1 MITGTAT
8 VAIEGTIDY
17 GTEETPTEDE
27 DSVDLGEEGEDEAD
41 GGDDMDEGETAPTT
55 TAATT
60 TQEAGEETTTM
71 PMDLAEEDGGGEE
84 RELGEGDHQ
93 VCVIYT
99 ITQKQ
104 SNGIFCSR

>member
-27 DSVDLGEEGEDEAD
+27 DSVDLGEEGEDD
-41 GGDDMDEGETAPTT
+41 GGDDMDEDETAPTT

-60 TQEAGEETTTM
+60 TQDAGEETTTM
-71 PMDLAEEDGGGEE
+71 PVDLAEEDGGGEE